1 MLENA
6 CKSLNAAAIAL
17 DLSTSGDFI
26 DVITSL
32 QKLIKP
38 QDLPEKSQQLVFAYI
53 HPTKQPFN
61 AGLALSHTSFR
72 LVCKHLEDAK
82 KSIIESDKELVIIL
96 SKEFAEVISILDQ
109 VELFKGRS

>member
-6 CKSLNAAAIAL
+6 CKSLNAAIIAL

-32 QKLIKP
+32 QKLIKS
-38 QDLPEKSQQLVFAYI
+38 QDLPEKSQQLVLAYI

-61 AGLALSHTSFR
+61 VELALSHTAFTI
-72 LVCKHLEDAK
+72 VCKHLENAK
-82 KSIIESDKELVIIL
+82 KSIIESSVDAIIQ